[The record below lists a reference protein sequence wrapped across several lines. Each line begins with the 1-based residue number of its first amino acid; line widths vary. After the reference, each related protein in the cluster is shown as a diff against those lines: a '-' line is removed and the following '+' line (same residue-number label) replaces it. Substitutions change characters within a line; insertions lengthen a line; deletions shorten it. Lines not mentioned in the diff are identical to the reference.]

1 MRLHATLNFCHEDGP
16 VTRSCAHKP
25 SGVMQRTQCPLQDRD
40 LSATNKNCQGR
51 SVLDQACYTVGA
63 GFHAIIRLGGDW
75 TAMKE
80 SSGRMRSVVALT
92 ILIYGLT
99 VGMAAGEKANICI
112 TDTSS
117 RPLTPKSVDEAVVIV
132 RATLDAVQTDGDKL
146 LKFHTITTIK
156 GQHRASWT
164 VGFSLIMLPEMFD
177 DEFSDLVGKEV
188 IVGLATAPVDQ
199 PAEMV
204 AGEHCGPIF
213 YFETNIPDVISAYM
227 AGLMAEKGLL
237 PPDVID
243 NMNRRRKLIDDAQ
256 INKN

>member
-1 MRLHATLNFCHEDGP
+1 M
-16 VTRSCAHKP
+16 
-25 SGVMQRTQCPLQDRD
+25 GV
-40 LSATNKNCQGR
+40 
-51 SVLDQACYTVGA
+51 

-80 SSGRMRSVVALT
+80 SSGRMRSVVSLT
-92 ILIYGLT
+92 ILIFGLT
-99 VGMAAGEKANICI
+99 VGMATAERANICI
-112 TDTSS
+112 PDTSF
-117 RPLTPKSVDEAVVIV
+117 RPLTTKSVDEAVVIV
-132 RATLDAVQTDGDKL
+132 RAAFDAIETVGDGGKL
-146 LKFHTITTIK
+146 LKFHTISTIK

-164 VGFSLIMLPEMFD
+164 VGFSGIMLPELLD
-177 DEFSDLVGKEV
+177 DELSDLVGKEV

-204 AGEHCGPIF
+204 AGERCGPKFIF
-213 YFETNIPDVISAYM
+213 ATSIPDIFSVNM
-227 AGLMAEKGLL
+227 AGPIAEKGLL

>member
-1 MRLHATLNFCHEDGP
+1 MTVSTL
-16 VTRSCAHKP
+16 K
-25 SGVMQRTQCPLQDRD
+25 DR
-40 LSATNKNCQGR
+40 NKNCQGR
-51 SVLDQACYTVGA
+51 SVLDQACYTVGV

-80 SSGRMRSVVALT
+80 SSGRMRSVVSLT

-99 VGMAAGEKANICI
+99 VGMAAAERADICVP
-112 TDTSS
+112 DTSF
-117 RPLTPKSVDEAVVIV
+117 RPLTTKSVDEAVVIV
-132 RATLDAVQTDGDKL
+132 RATFDAVQTVGDGKL

-164 VGFSLIMLPEMFD
+164 VGFSPFSLVFIPAMFD
-177 DEFSDLVGKEV
+177 LEFSDLVGKEV

-204 AGEHCGPIF
+204 AGERCGPKFIF
-213 YFETNIPDVISAYM
+213 DINFPDVTNVYKAEP
-227 AGLMAEKGLL
+227 MAEKGLL
-237 PPDVID
+237 PADVID
-243 NMNRRRKLIDDAQ
+243 NMNRRRKLIDAAQ